1 MTRVEGWEKSLN
13 DCIEAALVRPFCW
26 GENDCCLFA
35 ADAIRALTGRD
46 PAGDYRRRYA
56 SAAQAAKLL
65 QRLGG
70 IEAIP
75 GTAGFE
81 EVAVAFA
88 RRGDVVLAEND
99 GNLLLGVVDM
109 TGRRIAV
116 PGAQGLVFL
125 PLESALKAWRV

>member
-1 MTRVEGWEKSLN
+1 MRIEGWETRLN
-13 DCIEAALVRPFCW
+13 DVIEAALDRPFRW

-35 ADAIRALTGRD
+35 ADVVHVLTGRD
-46 PAGDYRRRYA
+46 PAADYRGRYA
-56 SAAQAAKLL
+56 SAAQAAKLI

-75 GTAGFE
+75 GAAGFE

-88 RRGDVVLAEND
+88 RRGDVALAVND

-109 TGRRIAV
+109 TGRGIAV
-116 PGAQGLVFL
+116 PGAKGLVFL